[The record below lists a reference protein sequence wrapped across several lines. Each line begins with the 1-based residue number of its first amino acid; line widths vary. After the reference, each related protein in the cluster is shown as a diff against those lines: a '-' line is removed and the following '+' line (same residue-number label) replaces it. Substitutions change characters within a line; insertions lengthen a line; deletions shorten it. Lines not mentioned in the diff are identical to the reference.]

1 MTRHPLDRA
10 AIALGAAGVVSPV
23 FALTTSANNN
33 FVLVQGLGLL
43 VFPVL
48 GAGAVIGGAM
58 GQRGIVLAAGAAYVA
73 SALIQLAQFGRS
85 TNWIDGNGS
94 TVALLL
100 SLGIGLLVVG
110 LAPRPAPPSAD
121 RQAPR

>member
-10 AIALGAAGVVSPV
+10 VIALGVAGVVSPG
-23 FALTTSANNN
+23 FALTTSSNNN

-48 GAGAVIGGAM
+48 GAVAVIGGAM
-58 GQRGIVLAAGAAYVA
+58 GQRGIGLAAGAAYVA

-94 TVALLL
+94 TFALLL

-110 LAPRPAPPSAD
+110 LAPRPAPSTAG
-121 RQAPR
+121 RAPT